1 MKKKNGKLSM
11 IIVGAAALGVVFAI
25 LTFVTKVDVFLFLSM
40 LCSVGAAVVGVI
52 QLKQEKNLIEEN
64 KKLQKS
70 EKSQK
75 ELFKDILAISE
86 RVKNGAQSIG
96 DIIGQ
101 LNDATESVNSAINE
115 IAYNTERHTA
125 GIQEQKN
132 MTKQI
137 QASMNQTVDTSKKM
151 VDIAGES
158 IQCVEENKKVL
169 QKLRK
174 QSKKII
180 SINNN
185 VSDSMNRLQD
195 KIKEVQTVTN
205 LIFSVSSQTN
215 LLALNASIES
225 ARAGEAGKGFAV
237 VADEIR
243 GLADQTRISTE
254 EIAILVEDLNDNAI
268 DTSETVG
275 KSIQAIEQQG
285 NLLNAVFESF
295 ETIHNSMDHLSEIIE
310 DIAGKVNG
318 LLQSNDILV
327 SNIEEQANLS
337 VGVLDYTKK
346 ATGISEGAKEASI
359 HAHEVLEDVM
369 DVTKDLDKYL
379 GC

>member
-115 IAYNTERHTA
+115 IAYNTERNTA

-137 QASMNQTVDTSKKM
+137 QASMNQTVETSKKM

-158 IQCVEENKKVL
+158 IQ
-169 QKLRK
+169 
-174 QSKKII
+174 
-180 SINNN
+180 
-185 VSDSMNRLQD
+185 
-195 KIKEVQTVTN
+195 
-205 LIFSVSSQTN
+205 
-215 LLALNASIES
+215 
-225 ARAGEAGKGFAV
+225 
-237 VADEIR
+237 
-243 GLADQTRISTE
+243 
-254 EIAILVEDLNDNAI
+254 
-268 DTSETVG
+268 
-275 KSIQAIEQQG
+275 
-285 NLLNAVFESF
+285 
-295 ETIHNSMDHLSEIIE
+295 
-310 DIAGKVNG
+310 
-318 LLQSNDILV
+318 
-327 SNIEEQANLS
+327 
-337 VGVLDYTKK
+337 
-346 ATGISEGAKEASI
+346 
-359 HAHEVLEDVM
+359 
-369 DVTKDLDKYL
+369 
-379 GC
+379 